1 MGFLLGIILTV
12 LVIVF
17 ASEIQTIMVESGIRD
32 SLVVWLQ
39 SWV

>member
-17 ASEIQTIMVESGIRD
+17 ASEIQSVMVASGMRD
-32 SLVVWLQ
+32 SIVICLQ

>member
-17 ASEIQTIMVESGIRD
+17 ASEIQTVMVASGVRD
-32 SLVVWLQ
+32 NLVQWLQ
-39 SWV
+39 GWV